1 MSGSLAEALDETVH
15 DETVNPVAVG
25 GDARQL
31 MAARSL
37 DLAVFFRDTLKNTG
51 EPAPEVAVIPPGSF
65 WMGSRIDEY
74 KAVPAEMPRH
84 EVHLHRPYAM
94 TRGAIRRREYNE
106 FLKATDH
113 RRPRAYSWDAEQDC
127 PVYNV
132 SFQDAVAYAGWLSE
146 QTGAHYRLPTEA
158 EWEYAARAGTDT
170 MFCFGDKIRRE
181 EVNCTGGLHC
191 TRGMFICGIGRP
203 VPVASLPA
211 NAWGLFEVH
220 GNVQEFTLD
229 HWRPAYRA
237 NARAGDQPF
246 VSPSQEYRRWRV
258 VRGGSWFDGPGL
270 CRSASRSMR
279 RDNEFD
285 LNLGFRLVRE
295 L

>member
-1 MSGSLAEALDETVH
+1 MNSAVAEAVFPET
-15 DETVNPVAVG
+15 G
-25 GDARQL
+25 GVEERQL
-31 MAARSL
+31 AAADALGKS
-37 DLAVFFRDTLKNTG
+37 VFFSDPMRDSDQL
-51 EPAPEVAVIPPGSF
+51 APEVAIIPPGSF
-65 WMGSRIDEY
+65 WMGARDSEY
-74 KAVPAEMPRH
+74 QAQPAEKPRH
-84 EVHLHRPYAM
+84 EVNLFRPYAM

-106 FLKATDH
+106 FLLATSH
-113 RRPRAYSWDAEQDC
+113 RRPRAYSWNDPEF

-132 SFQDAVAYAGWLSE
+132 SFKDAVAYAGWLSE

-158 EWEYAARAGTDT
+158 EWEYAARAGSDT
-170 MFCFGDKIRRE
+170 MFCYGDKIRRE

-203 VPVASLPA
+203 VPVGTLTP
-211 NAWGLFEVH
+211 NAWGLCEVH

-246 VSPSQEYRRWRV
+246 VSPSKDYRRWRV
-258 VRGGSWFDGPGL
+258 VRGGSWFDGPGQ
-270 CRSASRSMR
+270 CRSASRAMR

-285 LNLGFRLVRE
+285 LNLGFRLLRE